1 MKQMGQLFDELKRR
15 NVLRVAIAYSVT
27 AWVLLQIADV
37 VLNNIEAPDWLF
49 RAILLLVA
57 LGFPLALILAWAFEL
72 TPGGIKKEKDVDRS
86 TSVTATTG
94 RKLDFV
100 IIGILVVGIV
110 FLLVDKFDQSPEG
123 PTMGE
128 TEPSIAVLPFV
139 NMSSDPEQEFFSDG
153 ITEEILNALA
163 AVRQL
168 KVAGRTSSFAF
179 KGQND
184 DLRRIGDT
192 LGVGHILEGSVRRSG
207 TKVRISA
214 QLVQVNDGFPVW
226 ADTFDRELTDIFAI
240 QDEIASAII
249 DQLKATLLDH
259 EQQAMVSQRTAPEVY
274 DRYLLARQRMY
285 VRSRVALEDA
295 LRLLDEA
302 IDKDK
307 EYAPAYA
314 QRGIVAMLLADN
326 QYGTIPEDEAL
337 QQGKRY
343 LDLALEIDAES
354 AEALAGLGLYY
365 VNRVGA
371 TDKAI
376 DSLTQSLSINPNQ
389 PDASVW
395 LANALSNSGDI
406 AGQLKVLEE
415 LAERDPLFRPAFINT
430 VFAFNGHGMPEEA
443 LALIERVRS
452 FDSNDPTL
460 LQAEAGHLYFRGDIV
475 EGFRLAKKARSLAPN
490 DQMANLIFNGGL
502 LQTQQLEQLV
512 KTKSVPF
519 VVDAL
524 DALGRRDEA
533 FEQAFALASRGLISY
548 LFVLYNRVDR
558 SDELVAYLEERWPS
572 MDAFAADYA
581 PNEVGYGVMLSV
593 VLAYS
598 RTGKKERFA
607 EALHRYEQ
615 GIAQVKAQGADNRFM
630 DFESA
635 LHNAVTGNQQKAL
648 EILESLADTG
658 MFAILPLGESV
669 AEFAS
674 IKSEPRFVAI
684 ENRMLEIVNGQRAE
698 LGLDPVNPAKDFWQY
713 D

>member
-1 MKQMGQLFDELKRR
+1 LSLFNELKRR
-15 NVLRVAIAYSVT
+15 NVIRVAIAYSLT

-72 TPGGIKKEKDVDRS
+72 TPEGIKKEKDVDRS

-94 RKLDFV
+94 RKLEFV

-110 FLLVDKFDQSPEG
+110 FLLVEKFSQPPESPTLG
-123 PTMGE
+123 A
-128 TEPSIAVLPFV
+128 TELSIAVLPFV

-192 LGVGHILEGSVRRSG
+192 LGVGYILEGSVRRSG

-214 QLVQVNDGFPVW
+214 QLVQVNDGFHVW
-226 ADTFDRELTDIFAI
+226 VDTYDRELTDIFAI
-240 QDEIASAII
+240 QDEIAAAII
-249 DQLKATLLDH
+249 GQLKAALLVD
-259 EQQAMVSQRTAPEVY
+259 EQQAMTSLRTTPEVY
-274 DRYLLARQRMY
+274 ERYLLARQRMY
-285 VRSRVALEDA
+285 DRSQAALEDA
-295 LRLLDEA
+295 LRLLDES
-302 IDKDK
+302 IDRDP

-314 QRGIVAMLLADN
+314 QRGIVAMLLADDS
-326 QYGTIPEDEAL
+326 YGTIPEDEAL

-343 LDLALEIDAES
+343 LDLALEIDPES

-365 VNRVGA
+365 VNGVGN

-376 DSLTQSLSINPNQ
+376 DALTKSLSINPNQ

-395 LANALSNSGDI
+395 LANALSTSGDI

-415 LAERDPLFRPAFINT
+415 LTERDPLFRPAFINS
-430 VFAFNGHGMPEEA
+430 VFAFNAHGMPVEA

-452 FDSNDPTL
+452 FDPNDPAL
-460 LQAEAGHLYFRGDIV
+460 LQAEAGHLFFRGDLV
-475 EGFRLAKKARSLAPN
+475 EGFRLAEKALALAPN
-490 DQMANLIFNGGL
+490 AEMANLVFNGGL
-502 LQTQQLEQLV
+502 QQTQQLEQLV
-512 KTKSVPF
+512 KSESVPF
-519 VVDAL
+519 VVDTL
-524 DALGRRDEA
+524 DALGHRDEA
-533 FEQAFALASRGLISY
+533 FERAFAFASRGMIRY

-572 MDAFAADYA
+572 LDAFAADYA
-581 PNEVGYGVMLSV
+581 PDEFGYGVMLSV

-598 RTGKKERFA
+598 RTGNEERFA
-607 EALHRYEQ
+607 EALHRYER

-635 LHNAVTGNQQKAL
+635 LHFAVAGNQQKAF
-648 EILESLADTG
+648 EILESLADKG

-669 AEFAS
+669 PEFAS

-684 ENRMLEIVNGQRAE
+684 ENRMLELVNSQRAE
-698 LGLDPVNPAKDFWQY
+698 LGLGPVNPAKDFWQY
-713 D
+713 NK